1 MSDPVLNQTDNP
13 YALLVRTPY
22 LGTDIRLH
30 VYEPDGVTTRGIISN
45 ALEIEVYDR
54 AGQTPTLTV
63 KVTNHVSSTRYLL
76 QGPCIVAVETMVK
89 YTDDLDHFVYDEL
102 RNMRFVVLDVSHDRS
117 LAGDPTDTY
126 TVKGVGMFNLFE
138 GSRVLLDPVAP
149 TPEAPVEDD
158 KKPSAKA
165 EKRVF
170 AEKTPGE
177 IVWTLF
183 NEAKNRGELLPV
195 QLGFNLDTDTFGNS
209 WPVVSR
215 EYSPSTSLRTVISN
229 MLESGLAEFWM
240 HRGTLYMA
248 KIGEWDRVF
257 FQTVGSK
264 PYIRDLTPDSA
275 PETVAYNELISRV
288 LLIGDEGYTREGS
301 VEPDPNLMPF
311 GGRTLVIEAGGVST
325 DEDADRM
332 INQALIEGGGATR
345 TYTRDWTYAGDQTP
359 MGYLPFR
366 DFNPGDWV
374 LADVDGEPR
383 AKMQVRDMSLKRANG
398 VLKAS
403 VTLGS
408 LRDDLLTRLARQ
420 AQALSDGAA
429 VASTGRP
436 KPVAGGGEYDAHP
449 GKYTGLKVTDKA
461 GGLKAYRP
469 PIREGDG
476 YTNEYNTSLSVD
488 KDTGDVALKGRVDT
502 EKTTFTS
509 SSVAEMWGT
518 STERASL
525 EGTAGGMWVHATRQV
540 PTGDHVEMNTITN
553 NDMSVVGTYSGKA
566 VLGAASTS
574 AIDTGT
580 PENVVGVVAEL
591 PTNTPGNDKSTLYL
605 QGDNVNVISDKTT
618 VRGVLSA
625 GSVRTPALTVEND
638 NDGQTHIHGFTR
650 LHGDVDVDGL
660 LSSKV
665 NVITPNS
672 YVKGPLYAVYVD
684 KNGTLYKAKTSTP
697 VSTVRK

>member
-1 MSDPVLNQTDNP
+1 MSDPVLTGQDNP
-13 YALLVRTPY
+13 YALLVRTPH
-22 LGTDIRLH
+22 LGADIRLH
-30 VYEPDGVTTRGIISN
+30 VYEPDGETTRGIISD
-45 ALEIEVYDR
+45 ALEVEVYDR

-63 KVTNHVSSTRYLL
+63 KATNHAPSTRYLL
-76 QGPCIVAVETMVK
+76 QGPCIVAVEMMVQYK
-89 YTDDLDHFVYDEL
+89 TDLDHFVYDEL

-126 TVKGVGMFNLFE
+126 TIKGVGMFNLFE
-138 GSRVLLDPVAP
+138 GSRVLLAP
-149 TPEAPVEDD
+149 AGTPPEGEEQT
-158 KKPSAKA
+158 SATA

-170 AEKTPGE
+170 TNTTPGD

-183 NEAKNRGELLPV
+183 NEAKARGELLPV
-195 QLGFNLDTDTFGNS
+195 QLGFNRDTDTFGNP
-209 WPVVSR
+209 WPTVSR

-240 HRGTLYMA
+240 NKGTLYMSL
-248 KIGEWDRVF
+248 IGEWDRVF
-257 FQTVGSK
+257 FQPVSPR

-301 VEPDPNLMPF
+301 VEPDPVLMPF

-374 LADVDGEPR
+374 LCDIDGESR
-383 AKMQVRDMSLKRANG
+383 ATMQVRDMSLKRAEG

-420 AQALSDGAA
+420 SQALSDGAA

-449 GKYTGLKVTDKA
+449 GKKQGLKITDKA
-461 GGLKAYRP
+461 GGLKAYSGTGDETMAVDKDTGQVRLNGMVETESLNFAHSTSDVESGRNYM
-469 PIREGDG
+469 PISTMSPNSMDHDYPDKINGVMSTSRSANGYAASGAYHYEGEPHAVLGVLYPGEDQKGETAGVGAIATADGTAVTVSGNTVYLEGDAHYISGNAKFHDDVEIDGTVKMRQADIPIVASDG
-476 YTNEYNTSLSVD
+476 YTNELTYPIYLTAS
-488 KDTGDVALKGRVDT
+488 GR
-502 EKTTFTS
+502 
-509 SSVAEMWGT
+509 
-518 STERASL
+518 
-525 EGTAGGMWVHATRQV
+525 
-540 PTGDHVEMNTITN
+540 I
-553 NDMSVVGTYSGKA
+553 
-566 VLGAASTS
+566 
-574 AIDTGT
+574 
-580 PENVVGVVAEL
+580 
-591 PTNTPGNDKSTLYL
+591 
-605 QGDNVNVISDKTT
+605 
-618 VRGVLSA
+618 VRGRKL
-625 GSVRTPALTVEND
+625 
-638 NDGQTHIHGFTR
+638 
-650 LHGDVDVDGL
+650 
-660 LSSKV
+660 
-665 NVITPNS
+665 
-672 YVKGPLYAVYVD
+672 
-684 KNGTLYKAKTSTP
+684 AKQP
-697 VSTVRK
+697 I